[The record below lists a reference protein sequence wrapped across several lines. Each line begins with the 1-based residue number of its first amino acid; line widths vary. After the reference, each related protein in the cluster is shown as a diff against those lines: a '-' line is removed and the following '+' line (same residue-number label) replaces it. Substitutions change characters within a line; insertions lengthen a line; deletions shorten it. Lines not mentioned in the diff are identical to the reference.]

1 MAQEG
6 YRSKLKAAWLF
17 QQRTNLSVAFPTNP
31 NQRPGTATR
40 ARALILHQF
49 HGQQDPGMS
58 RRHKIIGVVGVI
70 AIILVLVL
78 MYLPVF
84 ADLGVGDGQ

>member
-1 MAQEG
+1 
-6 YRSKLKAAWLF
+6 
-17 QQRTNLSVAFPTNP
+17 
-31 NQRPGTATR
+31 
-40 ARALILHQF
+40 
-49 HGQQDPGMS
+49 MS